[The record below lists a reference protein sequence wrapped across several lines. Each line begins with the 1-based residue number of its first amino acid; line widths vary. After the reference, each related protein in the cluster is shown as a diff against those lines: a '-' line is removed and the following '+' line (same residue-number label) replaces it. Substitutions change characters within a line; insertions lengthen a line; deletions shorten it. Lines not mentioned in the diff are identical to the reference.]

1 MDKIDLMVLLREIS
15 LVKDAYLKAHQSG
28 VAYYAGLIATKVCP
42 AVHDLVFVAALN
54 HDVGKAFV
62 TDEILFKPDKLTY
75 EEWAK
80 MKEHP
85 VVGAQF
91 FARENGCRLSREEKE
106 VVRLAILYHHERW
119 DGKGYPEGLKGKDI
133 PLEARIIAVADA
145 YDAMTTDRPYRK
157 ALTGEEAAREIL
169 SHAGN
174 QFDPRIADVFAK
186 LLEKKENRRKKE
198 ESREEKIIKKAALER
213 EVTEKRVCVNG
224 KPISGKNC
232 RVASQ

>member
-1 MDKIDLMVLLREIS
+1 MEKVDLMVLLREIS

-28 VAYYAGLIATKVCP
+28 VAHYAGLLAVRVCP
-42 AVHDLVFVAALN
+42 QRHDLIFAAALN

-62 TDEILFKPDKLTY
+62 KDEVLFKPGKLTD
-75 EEWAK
+75 EEWDK

-106 VVRLAILYHHERW
+106 VVRLAILHHHERY
-119 DGKGYPEGLKGKDI
+119 DGGGYPAGLEGKKI

-157 ALTGEEAAREIL
+157 AFPGEEAVQEIL
-169 SHAGN
+169 RNAGS
-174 QFDPRIADVFAK
+174 QFDPEIAEVFAGLIGK
-186 LLEKKENRRKKE
+186 YTNFLRRGSPLL
-198 ESREEKIIKKAALER
+198 
-213 EVTEKRVCVNG
+213 
-224 KPISGKNC
+224 
-232 RVASQ
+232 

>member
-1 MDKIDLMVLLREIS
+1 MDKVDLMVLLREIS
-15 LVKDAYLKAHQSG
+15 LIKDAYLKAHQSG
-28 VAYYAGLIATKVCP
+28 VAYYAGLLAVRVCP
-42 AVHDLVFVAALN
+42 RMHDLIFMAALN

-62 TDEILFKPDKLTY
+62 KDEILFKPGRLTD
-75 EEWAK
+75 EEWVK

-119 DGKGYPEGLKGKDI
+119 DGGGYPVGLKGEDI

-157 ALTGEEAAREIL
+157 AFPGAEAAQEIL
-169 SHAGN
+169 RNAGN
-174 QFDPRIADVFAK
+174 QFDPEIAEVFAGLIGK
-186 LLEKKENRRKKE
+186 RRNNGGN
-198 ESREEKIIKKAALER
+198 EEKNRKVIMFA
-213 EVTEKRVCVNG
+213 EK
-224 KPISGKNC
+224 IAKN
-232 RVASQ
+232 A